1 MGWTPLLWAAAHGN
15 VDMVR
20 TLVENGAQLLKPR
33 KDGVTILH
41 IAACENDVRMLD
53 YVCKAKTTKSIDLP
67 MNDGCT
73 PAHQASSRGSFDALN
88 FLIEHGSDLCKR
100 NDLLHT
106 CFDEI
111 IMQDN
116 LDLLECVYQYS
127 RNLKRNYK
135 DAGHFQMIHN
145 AAGTQSGSKCL

>member
-20 TLVENGAQLLKPR
+20 TLVDNGAQLLKPR

-53 YVCKAKTTKSIDLP
+53 YACKAKTTKSIDLA

-73 PAHQASSRGSFDALN
+73 PAH
-88 FLIEHGSDLCKR
+88 
-100 NDLLHT
+100 
-106 CFDEI
+106 
-111 IMQDN
+111 
-116 LDLLECVYQYS
+116 
-127 RNLKRNYK
+127 
-135 DAGHFQMIHN
+135 
-145 AAGTQSGSKCL
+145 